1 MSARLRRLAADYEK
15 ILNEAAGHKYIKIE
29 PLGPHPPE
37 RYLVTYL
44 VKGLKWDK
52 KANRPVEINRHQ
64 VEIYLTDS
72 YPREK
77 PLCEI
82 KTEIFHPNFRN
93 QGSVCIGDH
102 WAAGETLWDVIVQI
116 GEMIQYQSYNPKSPL
131 DAQAAQWSRANEHL
145 LPIGKVDLYQPD
157 PEVEIGLEAAPSL
170 DDDDLDITLI
180 SASDNKDL
188 DNLDDIDIEL
198 N

>member
-15 ILNEAAGHKYIKIE
+15 IQNEAAGHKYIKIE

-44 VKGLKWDK
+44 LKGLKWDK
-52 KANRPVEINRHQ
+52 KAKRPVEVSQHQ
-64 VEIYLTDS
+64 VEIYLTES

-93 QGSVCIGDH
+93 QGTVCIGDH

-145 LPIGKVDLYQPD
+145 FPIGKVDLYQPD
-157 PEVEIGLEAAPSL
+157 PEVEIGVEVAASL
-170 DDDDLDITLI
+170 DDDDLDITLFP
-180 SASDNKDL
+180 STDDKDS
-188 DNLDDIDIEL
+188 DNLDDIEIEF

>member
-1 MSARLRRLAADYEK
+1 MSARLRRLAADYDK
-15 ILNEAAGHKYIKIE
+15 IQNEAAGHKYIKIE

-37 RYLVTYL
+37 RYLVTYF
-44 VKGLKWDK
+44 VKGLKWDNK
-52 KANRPVEINRHQ
+52 TNRPVEISQHQ
-64 VEIYLTDS
+64 VEIYLTES

-82 KTEIFHPNFRN
+82 RTEIFHPNFRN
-93 QGSVCIGDH
+93 QGAVCIGDH

-131 DAQAAQWSRANEHL
+131 DAQAAKWTRANEHL
-145 LPIGKVDLYQPD
+145 FPIGKVDLYQPD
-157 PEVEIGLEAAPSL
+157 PEVEIDLEPAAGP
-170 DDDDLDITLI
+170 DNDDLNITLFPNQ
-180 SASDNKDL
+180 DNKDR
-188 DNLDDIDIEL
+188 DNLDDIDIEF

>member
-37 RYLVTYL
+37 RYLVTYN

-52 KANRPVEINRHQ
+52 KANRPVEINQHQ
-64 VEIYLTDS
+64 VEIYLSES

-82 KTEIFHPNFRN
+82 KTEIFHPNFQNR
-93 QGSVCIGDH
+93 GSVCISDY

-116 GEMIQYQSYNPKSPL
+116 GEMIQYQNYNPKSPL
-131 DAQAAQWSRANEHL
+131 DARAAKWARANEHL
-145 LPIGKVDLYQPD
+145 FPVGKVDLYQPD
-157 PEVEIGLEAAPSL
+157 PEVEIGVEVAASM
-170 DDDDLDITLI
+170 DDDDLDITLFP
-180 SASDNKDL
+180 SKNNKDL
-188 DNLDDIDIEL
+188 DNLDDIDIEF